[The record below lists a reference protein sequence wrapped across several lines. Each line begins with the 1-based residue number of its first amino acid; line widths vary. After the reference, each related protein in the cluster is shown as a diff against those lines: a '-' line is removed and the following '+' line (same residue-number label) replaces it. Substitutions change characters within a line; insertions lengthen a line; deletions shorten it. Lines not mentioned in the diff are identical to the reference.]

1 MKDYSISRREFLHAA
16 AGAAGASV
24 VGSNLMFAETT
35 PGESGLNAASDRLR
49 FGIIGVGME
58 GSGLLTTAVLTS
70 RRSQTRDPS
79 TALKASARVWTAAM
93 ESAESPLS
101 DAWGHPDA
109 DLLTTPRKA
118 VTPLGSLR
126 HRTPSR

>member
-1 MKDYSISRREFLHAA
+1 MYD
-16 AGAAGASV
+16 AGAYV
-24 VGSNLMFAETT
+24 
-35 PGESGLNAASDRLR
+35 P
-49 FGIIGVGME
+49 
-58 GSGLLTTAVLTS
+58 TAH
-70 RRSQTRDPS
+70 RHAIRS

-109 DLLTTPRKA
+109 DLLATPRKA

-126 HRTPSR
+126 HRTPSRWRDYSGPVDSSVWEYVFGKSGKSFALTRLEASE